1 MEKILILDTNSLL
14 NRAYYAIRGLVNT
27 SGLPT
32 GAIFGTLKLIL
43 DIKEQVQPTK
53 IFAAFDVKK
62 KNFRHD
68 IFPEYK
74 GHRKPMDEDLIKQLQ
89 PIKELITLMNIKIVE
104 KEGYEA
110 DDVIGTLTDKLVG
123 EKIVLSGDKDLLQ
136 LIKNDTTVYLT
147 KVGVSQL
154 EVNDIKEL
162 NNKGFR
168 TVEEFID
175 YKALR
180 GDTSDN
186 IPGVV
191 GIGELTA
198 KKLIAE
204 YSSVENIYANLDT
217 LNASTKVVESLKT
230 NKDICM
236 MSKVLATI
244 NKNVPIQISEGDG
257 TYNFENNEF
266 KEKLKE
272 LELTTILHR
281 ISKKE
286 EIEYKSTNIY
296 SLEGLEKAF
305 NTNSNK
311 VAISI
316 SKDITFA
323 FDTSTL
329 YNVILK
335 EALLDEGIYFSD
347 AIETIFKLA
356 NNKRAIVFDSKKIFR
371 EHDVTLDDYFD
382 LKIGTHLAQYSKE
395 IGESAETMNKVYGF
409 KDNAVFMLYAYDNV
423 IDTLNKTNQM
433 QIYSDM
439 EFPLSKVLLEMERNG
454 ISVSTAK
461 LQELERKYTQIL
473 NDLTEKIY
481 KSTNSNFNISSPKQM
496 AEVLFEK
503 LKLPATKKN
512 KNGYSVDEEVL
523 QSLVGKHPCIEDILQ
538 YRKYSKLLST
548 YVKGIL
554 SVVEENKVHTV
565 FNQCIT
571 ATGRLSSTNPNMQN
585 IPMRSEESK
594 DIKSAFVADE
604 GCKLISADYSQIE
617 LRVLGHLSQDKTML
631 EAFNSGKDIHTATA
645 SKIFNIPIE
654 EVSEIQRKK
663 AKAVN
668 FGIIYGISGF
678 GLSESVNITR
688 KEADEFI
695 EKYFEKYSRVKEYL
709 NEIVSDAREKGY
721 IHTLFGRRRRSTDL
735 KSSNWVVRNQ
745 AERIAMN
752 TPIQGTAAEI
762 MKLAMLKVDE
772 KLKGMKSKL
781 ILQIHDEIIV
791 EATHDEYDKVCE
803 IIKNSMENVIKLS
816 VPLEVS
822 MSSGSNWGEI

>member
-1 MEKILILDTNSLL
+1 M
-14 NRAYYAIRGLVNT
+14 
-27 SGLPT
+27 
-32 GAIFGTLKLIL
+32 F
-43 DIKEQVQPTK
+43 
-53 IFAAFDVKK
+53 
-62 KNFRHD
+62 
-68 IFPEYK
+68 
-74 GHRKPMDEDLIKQLQ
+74 
-89 PIKELITLMNIKIVE
+89 
-104 KEGYEA
+104 
-110 DDVIGTLTDKLVG
+110 
-123 EKIVLSGDKDLLQ
+123 
-136 LIKNDTTVYLT
+136 
-147 KVGVSQL
+147 
-154 EVNDIKEL
+154 
-162 NNKGFR
+162 
-168 TVEEFID
+168 
-175 YKALR
+175 
-180 GDTSDN
+180 
-186 IPGVV
+186 
-191 GIGELTA
+191 
-198 KKLIAE
+198 
-204 YSSVENIYANLDT
+204 
-217 LNASTKVVESLKT
+217 
-230 NKDICM
+230 
-236 MSKVLATI
+236 
-244 NKNVPIQISEGDG
+244 
-257 TYNFENNEF
+257 
-266 KEKLKE
+266 
-272 LELTTILHR
+272 
-281 ISKKE
+281 
-286 EIEYKSTNIY
+286 
-296 SLEGLEKAF
+296 
-305 NTNSNK
+305 
-311 VAISI
+311 
-316 SKDITFA
+316 
-323 FDTSTL
+323 
-329 YNVILK
+329 
-335 EALLDEGIYFSD
+335 
-347 AIETIFKLA
+347 
-356 NNKRAIVFDSKKIFR
+356 
-371 EHDVTLDDYFD
+371 
-382 LKIGTHLAQYSKE
+382 
-395 IGESAETMNKVYGF
+395 GF
-409 KDNAVFMLYAYDNV
+409 KDNAVCMLHAYDNV

-433 QIYSDM
+433 QIYSEI

-461 LQELERKYTQIL
+461 LQELEIKYTKII

-594 DIKSAFVADE
+594 DIKSAFVAGE
-604 GCKLISADYSQIE
+604 GYKLISADYSQIE
-617 LRVLGHLSQDKTML
+617 LRVLAHLSQDKTML

-654 EVSEIQRKK
+654 KVSEMQRKK

-678 GLSESVNITR
+678 GLSESVNITK

-709 NEIVSDAREKGY
+709 NEIVADAREKGY

-735 KSSNWVVRNQ
+735 KSSNWVVRSQ

-772 KLKGMKSKL
+772 SLKGMKSKL

-791 EATHDEYDKVCE
+791 EATKDEYDKVCE

-822 MSSGSNWGEI
+822 MSSGSSWGEI